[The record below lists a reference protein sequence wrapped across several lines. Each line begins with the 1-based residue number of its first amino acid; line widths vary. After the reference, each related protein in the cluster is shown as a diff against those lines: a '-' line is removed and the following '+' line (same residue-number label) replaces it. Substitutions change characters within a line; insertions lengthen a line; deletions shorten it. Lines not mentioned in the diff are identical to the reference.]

1 MSPSGPSRLP
11 IRQKWVIGAVRLGR
25 MDSGYGLLIIRRF
38 PVMAVTTLSRTLTRH
53 VEREDEPR
61 QRPLDFRLISRLM
74 ESTRAH
80 GSKRLWLLLAVVIRA
95 IQLPALTWILASV
108 IRGPVA
114 NGDTTGVLRGAI
126 GFGLLALSTQL
137 VMHYRQRLALELGES
152 VVSDLRN
159 RLFRH
164 IQRMP
169 MRWFHTNR
177 IGRVISRMTSDMEDI
192 RIGVQEVFYVTLVQF
207 IQMGIAAAAMIWYDW
222 SLFLIVLG
230 LAPVMWLINRHFH
243 KRLSNAL
250 RNMRESFSR
259 VTATLVESV
268 VGIRVTQGFVREQE
282 NARVFADL
290 AADHSRFNT
299 KVLKTHGT
307 FLPLLELN
315 SQIFMAILLLVG
327 GYRVLT
333 PGHATD
339 IGDLVG
345 FFFMAN
351 LFFSPI
357 SILGN
362 QYNQAM
368 TAMAGAERLYRLLDT
383 EPEWTD
389 AADAIE
395 LSEIHGDVE
404 FRNVTFGYD
413 ADRPVLH
420 GISFLAS
427 PGQVIALVGHTGSG
441 KSSIINLV
449 SRFYLPTSGDILI
462 DGHNIR
468 AISGHSLHRHM
479 GTVQQQ
485 NFLFSGTVAE
495 NIRFSRPEATDAEL
509 LEVLRQLDCEDL
521 LTNLP
526 NGLQTP
532 VGEGGASV
540 SSGQRQLICFA
551 RAMLADPAIL
561 VLDEATSSIDSATE
575 SRLQKALDVLLSGRT
590 AFVVAHRLSTIRNAD
605 VLLVLDHGRIVER
618 GTHSELLDKR
628 GVYAGLY
635 ERFSQPAMPQ

>member
-1 MSPSGPSRLP
+1 MAHVTLP
-11 IRQKWVIGAVRLGR
+11 A
-25 MDSGYGLLIIRRF
+25 
-38 PVMAVTTLSRTLTRH
+38 RTLTRH

-61 QRPLDFRLISRLM
+61 QRPLDFRLIARLM
-74 ESTRAH
+74 DATKAC
-80 GSKRLWLLLAVVIRA
+80 GSKRHWLLASVVIRA
-95 IQLPALTWILASV
+95 VQLPALTWVLAAV

-114 NGDTTGVLRGAI
+114 SHDVDGVIRGSI
-126 GFGLLALSTQL
+126 GFALLAVSTQF
-137 VMHYRQRLALELGES
+137 VMHFRQRLAFELGES
-152 VVSDLRN
+152 VVSNLRTQ
-159 RLFRH
+159 LFCH
-164 IQRMP
+164 MQRMP

-177 IGRVISRMTSDMEDI
+177 VGRVISRMTSDMEDI

-207 IQMGIAAAAMIWYDW
+207 IQMGIAATAMIWYDW

-230 LAPVMWLINRHFH
+230 LAPVIWFINRHFH
-243 KRLSNAL
+243 RRLSAAL

-268 VGIRVTQGFVREQE
+268 VGIRVTQGFVRHQE
-282 NARVFADL
+282 NAAVFHEL

-299 KVLKTHGT
+299 RVLKTQGT
-307 FLPLLELN
+307 FLPLLEMN
-315 SQIFMAILLLVG
+315 SQIFMAVLLLVG

-333 PGHATD
+333 PGSTTE

-351 LFFSPI
+351 LFFAPI

-389 AADAIE
+389 LPDAIP
-395 LSEIHGDVE
+395 LNEIRGEVS

-413 ADRPVLH
+413 SNRPVLH
-420 GISFLAS
+420 QVSFEAR

-449 SRFYLPTSGDILI
+449 CRFYLANSGKVLI
-462 DGHNIR
+462 DGHDIR
-468 AISGHSLHRHM
+468 DISGHSLHRRM
-479 GTVQQQ
+479 GIVQQQ
-485 NFLFSGTVAE
+485 NFLFSGTIAD
-495 NIRFSRPEATDAEL
+495 NIRFASPEASDDDIRN
-509 LEVLRQLDCEDL
+509 VLRKLDCEDL
-521 LTNLP
+521 LVSLP
-526 NGLQTP
+526 QGLQTQ
-532 VGEGGASV
+532 VGEGGATV

-551 RAMLADPAIL
+551 RAMLANPSIL
-561 VLDEATSSIDSATE
+561 VLDEATSSIDSSTE
-575 SRLQKALDVLLSGRT
+575 SRLQKALDVLLKGRT

-605 VLLVLDHGRIVER
+605 QVLVLDHGRIVER
-618 GTHSELLDKR
+618 GTHSELVTH
-628 GVYAGLY
+628 GGIYAGLY
-635 ERFSQPAMPQ
+635 EKFSQH

>member
-1 MSPSGPSRLP
+1 
-11 IRQKWVIGAVRLGR
+11 
-25 MDSGYGLLIIRRF
+25 
-38 PVMAVTTLSRTLTRH
+38 MARVTTLGGTLTRH
-53 VEREDEPR
+53 IEREDEPR
-61 QRPLDFRLISRLM
+61 QRPLDFRLIVRLM
-74 ESTRAH
+74 EATREY
-80 GSKRLWLLLAVVIRA
+80 GSKRHWLLAVVIVRSV
-95 IQLPALTWILASV
+95 QLPALTWVLAAV

-114 NGDTTGVLRGAI
+114 EHDVTGVTQGAI
-126 GFGLLALSTQL
+126 LFAVLALSTQIL
-137 VMHYRQRLALELGES
+137 MHYRQRLALELGES
-152 VVSDLRN
+152 VVSDLRT
-159 RLFRH
+159 RLFAH
-164 IQRMP
+164 MQRMP

-230 LAPVMWLINRHFH
+230 LAPVIWFINRHFH

-268 VGIRVTQGFVREQE
+268 VGIRVTQGFVRQHE
-282 NARVFADL
+282 NSLVFAEL
-290 AADHSRFNT
+290 AADHSRYNT

-315 SQIFMAILLLVG
+315 SQVFMAVLLLVG

-333 PGHATD
+333 PGHHTD

-389 AADAIE
+389 PPQALRPDNIRG
-395 LSEIHGDVE
+395 HVE
-404 FRNVTFGYD
+404 FRNVSFGYEP
-413 ADRPVLH
+413 DRPVLH
-420 GISFLAS
+420 EICFEAR
-427 PGQVIALVGHTGSG
+427 PGEVVALVGHTGSG

-449 SRFYLPTSGDILI
+449 CRFYLPQAGQVLI
-462 DGHNIR
+462 DGHDIR
-468 AISGHSLHRHM
+468 DIAGQSLHRRM
-479 GTVQQQ
+479 GIVQQQ

-495 NIRFSRPEATDAEL
+495 NIRFSKPEASDQDIL
-509 LEVLRQLDCEDL
+509 DVLQKLDCQDL
-521 LTNLP
+521 LLSMP
-526 NGLQTP
+526 EGLQTR

-540 SSGQRQLICFA
+540 SSGQKQLICFA

-575 SRLQKALDVLLSGRT
+575 ARLQKALHLLLRGRT
-590 AFVVAHRLSTIRNAD
+590 AFVVAHRLSTIRDAD
-605 VLLVLDHGRIVER
+605 QVLVLNHGQIVER
-618 GTHSELLDKR
+618 GTHAELLDQA
-628 GVYAGLY
+628 GVYSGLY
-635 ERFSQPAMPQ
+635 QRFSNC

>member
-1 MSPSGPSRLP
+1 MAR
-11 IRQKWVIGAVRLGR
+11 VATLG
-25 MDSGYGLLIIRRF
+25 
-38 PVMAVTTLSRTLTRH
+38 RTLTRH
-53 VEREDEPR
+53 IEREDEPR
-61 QRPLDFRLISRLM
+61 QRPLDFRLIGRLM
-74 ESTRAH
+74 EATRSQ
-80 GSKRLWLLLAVVIRA
+80 GPKRLWLLAAVVVRSV
-95 IQLPALTWILASV
+95 QLPALTWILASV

-114 NGDTTGVLRGAI
+114 AHDIDGVIYGSIA
-126 GFGLLALSTQL
+126 FALLAISTQL

-152 VVSDLRN
+152 VVSDLRTQ
-159 RLFRH
+159 LFRH
-164 IQRMP
+164 MQRMP

-207 IQMGIAAAAMIWYDW
+207 IQMAIAAAAMIWYDW

-230 LAPVMWLINRHFH
+230 LAPVIWFINRHFH

-268 VGIRVTQGFVREQE
+268 VGIRVTQGFVRQQE
-282 NARVFADL
+282 NSVVFADL

-307 FLPLLELN
+307 FLPLLEMN

-333 PGHATD
+333 PGHSTD

-351 LFFSPI
+351 LFFAPI

-389 AADAIE
+389 PPDAMQLKDVRGE
-395 LSEIHGDVE
+395 VE
-404 FRNVTFGYD
+404 FCNVTFGYD
-413 ADRPVLH
+413 SDRPVLH
-420 GISFLAS
+420 QVSFAVK

-449 SRFYLPTSGDILI
+449 CRFYLANSGQVLI
-462 DGHNIR
+462 DGHDIR
-468 AISGHSLHRHM
+468 DIAGHSLHRRM
-479 GTVQQQ
+479 GIVQQQ
-485 NFLFSGTVAE
+485 NFLFSGTVAD
-495 NIRFSRPEATDAEL
+495 NIRFARPEASDDDIL
-509 LEVLRQLDCEDL
+509 NVLRKLDCEDL
-521 LTNLP
+521 MLALP
-526 NGLQTP
+526 QGLQTS
-532 VGEGGASV
+532 VGEGGATV

-575 SRLQKALDVLLSGRT
+575 DRLQNALKILLTGRT

-605 VLLVLDHGRIVER
+605 QVLVLDHGHIVER
-618 GTHSELLDKR
+618 GTHPQLIQQG

-635 ERFSQPAMPQ
+635 ERFSQH

>member
-1 MSPSGPSRLP
+1 MS
-11 IRQKWVIGAVRLGR
+11 QVI
-25 MDSGYGLLIIRRF
+25 
-38 PVMAVTTLSRTLTRH
+38 TLRRTLTRH

-61 QRPLDFRLISRLM
+61 QRPLEFRLILRLF
-74 ESTRAH
+74 EAIRCY
-80 GSKRLWLLLAVVIRA
+80 GVKRHLLLAAVVTRA
-95 IQLPALTWILASV
+95 IQLPALTWVLAAV

-114 NGDTTGVLRGAI
+114 SQDVDGVILGSI
-126 GFGLLALSTQL
+126 GFALLALTTQF
-137 VMHYRQRLALELGES
+137 VMHFRQRLALELGEN
-152 VVSDLRN
+152 VVTDLRS

-164 IQRMP
+164 MQKMP

-177 IGRVISRMTSDMEDI
+177 IGRVISRMTSDIEDI

-207 IQMGIAAAAMIWYDW
+207 IQMAIAAAAMIWYDW

-230 LAPVMWLINRHFH
+230 LAPVIWFINRIFH
-243 KRLSNAL
+243 RRLSTAL

-268 VGIRVTQGFVREQE
+268 VGIRVTQGFVRQHE
-282 NARVFADL
+282 NSVVFAEL

-299 KVLKTHGT
+299 KVLKTQGT
-307 FLPLLELN
+307 FLPLLEMN
-315 SQIFMAILLLVG
+315 SQIFMAILLVVG

-333 PGHATD
+333 PGNSTD

-357 SILGN
+357 SVLGN

-383 EPEWTD
+383 KPEWTD
-389 AADAIE
+389 APDAIE
-395 LSEIHGDVE
+395 LNSVRGDVE
-404 FRNVTFGYD
+404 FRDVSFGYD
-413 ADRPVLH
+413 TDRPVLH
-420 GISFLAS
+420 NVSFRAKT
-427 PGQVIALVGHTGSG
+427 GHVIALVGHTGSG
-441 KSSIINLV
+441 KSSIINLIC
-449 SRFYLPTSGDILI
+449 RFYLANSGDVLI

-468 AISGHSLHRHM
+468 QLSSKSLHRHM
-479 GTVQQQ
+479 GIVQQQ

-495 NIRFSRPEATDAEL
+495 NIRFARPEASDDDIMD
-509 LEVLRQLDCEDL
+509 VLRKLDCEDL
-521 LTNLP
+521 VTALP
-526 NGLQTP
+526 QGLQTS
-532 VGEGGASV
+532 VGEGGATV

-551 RAMLADPAIL
+551 RAMLADPSVL

-575 SRLQKALDVLLSGRT
+575 AKLQKALDILLHGRT

-605 VLLVLDHGRIVER
+605 QVFVLDHGYIVER
-618 GTHSELLDKR
+618 GTHSQLLQL
-628 GVYAGLY
+628 GGTYSGLY
-635 ERFSQPAMPQ
+635 ERFTRQ

>member
-1 MSPSGPSRLP
+1 MSR
-11 IRQKWVIGAVRLGR
+11 
-25 MDSGYGLLIIRRF
+25 
-38 PVMAVTTLSRTLTRH
+38 VTTLQQSITRH

-61 QRPLDFRLISRLM
+61 QRPLDFRLIARLM
-74 ESTRAH
+74 NATRPY
-80 GSKRLWLLLAVVIRA
+80 GRMRFWLLVSVVIRA
-95 IQLPALTWILASV
+95 IQLPALTWLLAAV
-108 IRGPVA
+108 IRGPVSIKDNA
-114 NGDTTGVLRGAI
+114 GVIQGAI
-126 GFGLLALSTQL
+126 AFALLALSTQL
-137 VMHYRQRLALELGES
+137 VMHFRQRLALELGET
-152 VVSDLRN
+152 VVTDLRN
-159 RLFRH
+159 QLFRH
-164 IQRMP
+164 MQRMP

-230 LAPVMWLINRHFH
+230 LAPVIWLINRHFH
-243 KRLSNAL
+243 RRLSNAL
-250 RNMRESFSR
+250 RDMRESFSR

-268 VGIRVTQGFVREQE
+268 VGIRVTQGFVRQQE
-282 NARVFADL
+282 NARIFEEL
-290 AADHSRFNT
+290 SLDHSRYNT
-299 KVLKTHGT
+299 RVLKTHGK

-315 SQIFMAILLLVG
+315 SQIFMAVLLLVG

-333 PGHATD
+333 PGHSTE

-383 EPEWTD
+383 EPEWVD
-389 AADAIE
+389 PPNALQLKDIRG
-395 LSEIHGDVE
+395 HVE

-420 GISFLAS
+420 QISFEAK
-427 PGQVIALVGHTGSG
+427 PGQVVALVGHTGSG

-449 SRFYLPTSGDILI
+449 CRFYLANSGQILI

-468 AISGHSLHRHM
+468 DLAGHSLHRRM
-479 GTVQQQ
+479 GIVQQQ
-485 NFLFSGTVAE
+485 NFLFSGTVAD
-495 NIRFSRPEATDAEL
+495 NIRFGRPEAPDADIID
-509 LEVLRQLDCEDL
+509 VLNRLDCSDL
-521 LTNLP
+521 LQALP
-526 NGLQTP
+526 KGLRTH

-561 VLDEATSSIDSATE
+561 ILDEATSSIDSGTE
-575 SRLQKALDVLLSGRT
+575 SRLQKALDILLHGRT
-590 AFVVAHRLSTIRNAD
+590 AFVVAHRLSTIRNANL
-605 VLLVLDHGRIVER
+605 VLVLDHGKIVER
-618 GTHSELLDKR
+618 GTHSQLMSQD
-628 GVYAGLY
+628 GIYTSLY
-635 ERFSQPAMPQ
+635 ERFSLH

>member
-1 MSPSGPSRLP
+1 MSGVATL
-11 IRQKWVIGAVRLGR
+11 QKSI
-25 MDSGYGLLIIRRF
+25 
-38 PVMAVTTLSRTLTRH
+38 TRH
-53 VEREDEPR
+53 IEREDEPR
-61 QRPLDFRLISRLM
+61 QKPLDFRLIARLM
-74 ESTRAH
+74 EATRPY
-80 GSKRLWLLLAVVIRA
+80 GRKRFWLLVVVVIRA
-95 IQLPALTWILASV
+95 IQLPGLTWLLAAV

-114 NGDTTGVLRGAI
+114 NKDSAGVIYGAI
-126 GFGLLALSTQL
+126 GFALLAISTQF

-152 VVSDLRN
+152 VVTDLRN
-159 RLFRH
+159 QLFRH
-164 IQRMP
+164 MQQMP

-177 IGRVISRMTSDMEDI
+177 VGRVISRMTSDVEDI

-230 LAPVMWLINRHFH
+230 LAPVIWAINRHFH
-243 KRLSNAL
+243 RRLSTAL

-259 VTATLVESV
+259 ITATLVESV
-268 VGIRVTQGFVREQE
+268 VGIRVTQGFVRQQE
-282 NARVFADL
+282 NARIFEEL
-290 AADHSRFNT
+290 SQDHSRYNS
-299 KVLKTHGT
+299 KVLKTHGK

-315 SQIFMAILLLVG
+315 SQIFMAVLLLVG

-333 PGHATD
+333 PGHSTQ

-383 EPEWTD
+383 EPEWVDLPD
-389 AADAIE
+389 ALKLTTVRGE
-395 LSEIHGDVE
+395 VE

-413 ADRPVLH
+413 VNRPVLH
-420 GISFLAS
+420 DISFTAK
-427 PGQVIALVGHTGSG
+427 PGEVIALVGHTGSG

-449 SRFYLPTSGDILI
+449 CRFYLANAGQILI
-462 DGHNIR
+462 DGQDIKQL
-468 AISGHSLHRHM
+468 AGESLHRRM
-479 GTVQQQ
+479 GIVQQQ
-485 NFLFSGTVAE
+485 NFLFCDTVAE
-495 NIRFSRPEATDAEL
+495 NIRFAKPDASDADII
-509 LEVLRQLDCEDL
+509 EVLRKLDCLDL
-521 LTNLP
+521 LTALP
-526 NGLQTP
+526 DGLLTR

-575 SRLQKALDVLLSGRT
+575 SRLQHALDVLLSGRT
-590 AFVVAHRLSTIRNAD
+590 AFVVAHRLSTIRHANQ
-605 VLLVLDHGRIVER
+605 VFVLDHGKIVER
-618 GTHSELLDKR
+618 GTHDELITLA
-628 GVYAGLY
+628 GIYAGLY
-635 ERFSQPAMPQ
+635 ERFSQH